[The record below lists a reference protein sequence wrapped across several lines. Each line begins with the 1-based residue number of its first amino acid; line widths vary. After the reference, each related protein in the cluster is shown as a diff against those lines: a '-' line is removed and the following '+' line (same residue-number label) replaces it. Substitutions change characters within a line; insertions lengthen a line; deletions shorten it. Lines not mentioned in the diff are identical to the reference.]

1 MSILSG
7 VSSFFGLDIGTNEIR
22 VVQLQGGSSPKQLL
36 KYGHMPIDP
45 KLSMSDA
52 KADQQRVMQAVKQF
66 IEQLG
71 ISTRNVAFGLP
82 SNKVFTTIVDIERL
96 STEEIGKTIRYQA
109 DSLIPTSVKDS
120 KLDWA
125 VLGNSYKDE
134 GKVEVLLSS
143 VINEYIELKL
153 DLLESIGLN
162 VIAFEP
168 DSLALARSLY
178 SPQNELP
185 CIVIDMGSKTTDIV
199 ILFQNSPRLVRS
211 LPMGMESII
220 RSAMQNLNIDEKQAR
235 QFVYK
240 FGLNRSKLEGQVFD
254 GISST
259 IDALMGDI
267 DKSIKFFKARYVGQ
281 DIDRIIVSG
290 GVATLP
296 DFPLFIANRFAVKVE
311 IGNAWKNVAISS
323 NQQAELMALSAQFA
337 VASGL
342 AQRIEG

>member
-143 VINEYIELKL
+143 VINEYIESKL